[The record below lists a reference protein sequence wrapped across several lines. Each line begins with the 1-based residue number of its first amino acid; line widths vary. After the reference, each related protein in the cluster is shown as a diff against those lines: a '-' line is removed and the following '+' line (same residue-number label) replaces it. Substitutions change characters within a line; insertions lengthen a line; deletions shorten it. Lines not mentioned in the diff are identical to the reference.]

1 MIYLDTSV
9 LVAALTREATTPAV
23 QAWLAQQDPADLS
36 ISHWTITEFSSA
48 LSQKLRI
55 GAITVDQR
63 ARALSVFATL
73 VSESLLLLPVSSDH
87 FAHAA
92 RLSNQHELALR
103 AGDALHCAIA
113 AERGAT
119 LATLDRRLADAAPLL
134 GVPTVVPVP
143 R

>member
-1 MIYLDTSV
+1 MKEN
-9 LVAALTREATTPAV
+9 ALG
-23 QAWLAQQDPADLS
+23 LK
-36 ISHWTITEFSSA
+36 EF
-48 LSQKLRI
+48 I
-55 GAITVDQR
+55 
-63 ARALSVFATL
+63 RALSVFATL
-73 VSESLLLLPVSSDH
+73 VSESLLLLPVTSDN